1 MSSAPPSVDGAL
13 ASESPA
19 APPAAVGALIGIG
32 VGPGDPDL
40 ITVKGLRALLAAPVL
55 AYPAPET
62 GASLARAIVAP
73 HLEGAGAGAAR
84 TEIPIRMP
92 MVAARF
98 PAREV
103 YDRAARAIGG
113 HLEAGRDVACL
124 CEGDPFFY
132 GSFSFL
138 FERMVERYPVRVI
151 PGVSSLT
158 ACAAA
163 AGAPLATRN
172 DVLTVVPATLE
183 EADLRTRLE
192 AADAAAVIKVGRHL
206 PKVRAVLDSLGL
218 AAGAQYVERATTE
231 RERRLPLPET
241 GGAQA
246 PYFSM
251 VLVHRRG
258 RAWR

>member
-1 MSSAPPSVDGAL
+1 MPSAPPSVDGAP
-13 ASESPA
+13 AAKPA
-19 APPAAVGALIGIG
+19 APTGALVGIG

-62 GASLARAIVAP
+62 GESLARGIVAP
-73 HLEGAGAGAAR
+73 HLEGSAAKA
-84 TEIPIRMP
+84 EIPIRMP

-103 YDRAARAIGG
+103 YDRAARAIGA

-163 AGAPLATRN
+163 AGSPLATRN
-172 DVLTVVPATLE
+172 DVLAVVPATLE
-183 EADLRTRLE
+183 EASLRSRLE
-192 AADAAAVIKVGRHL
+192 TVEAAAIIKVGRHL
-206 PKVRAVLDSLGL
+206 PKVRAVLDTLGL

-231 RERRLPLPET
+231 RERRLPLAET
-241 GGAQA
+241 GGAEA

>member
-1 MSSAPPSVDGAL
+1 MSAPGTLV
-13 ASESPA
+13 
-19 APPAAVGALIGIG
+19 GIG

-40 ITVKGLRALLAAPVL
+40 ITVKGLAALRAAPVI

-62 GASLARAIVAP
+62 GESLARAIVAP
-73 HLEGAGAGAAR
+73 HLDG
-84 TEIPIRMP
+84 TERVEIAIRMP

-98 PAREV
+98 PAQEV
-103 YDRAARAIGG
+103 YDRAARAIGV
-113 HLEAGRDVACL
+113 HLDAGRDVACL

-138 FERMVERYPVRVI
+138 FQRMVERYPVRVI

-163 AGAPLATRN
+163 VGAPLATRG
-172 DVLTVVPATLE
+172 DVLAVVPATLE
-183 EADLRTRLE
+183 EPELRDRL
-192 AADAAAVIKVGRHL
+192 AAVDAAAIIKVGRHL
-206 PKVRAVLDSLGL
+206 AKVRAVVDSLGL
-218 AAGAQYVERATTE
+218 SAGARYVEHATME
-231 RERRLPLPET
+231 SECSMPLSDATQAE
-241 GGAQA
+241 A

-258 RAWR
+258 FAWR

>member
-1 MSSAPPSVDGAL
+1 MPSAPPSVDGAP
-13 ASESPA
+13 AAGSPA
-19 APPAAVGALIGIG
+19 ATPAAAALVGIG

-73 HLEGAGAGAAR
+73 HLEGAGAAK

-103 YDRAARAIGG
+103 YDRAARTIGG

-172 DVLTVVPATLE
+172 DVLAVVPATLE
-183 EADLRTRLE
+183 EADLRARLE

-231 RERRLPLPET
+231 RERRLPLSET
-241 GGAQA
+241 GSTEA

>member
-1 MSSAPPSVDGAL
+1 MSATGS
-13 ASESPA
+13 
-19 APPAAVGALIGIG
+19 LIGIG

-40 ITVKGLRALLAAPVL
+40 ITVKGLRVLLAAPVL

-62 GASLARAIVAP
+62 GESLARAIVAP
-73 HLEGAGAGAAR
+73 HLEGAAK
-84 TEIPIRMP
+84 TEIPLRMP

-103 YDRAARAIGG
+103 YDRAARVIGG
-113 HLEAGRDVACL
+113 HLDAGRDVACL

-138 FERMVERYPVRVI
+138 FQRMVDRYPVRVI

-172 DVLTVVPATLE
+172 DVLSVVPATLG
-183 EADLRTRLE
+183 EAELRARLE
-192 AADAAAVIKVGRHL
+192 AVEAAAIIKVGRHL
-206 PKVRAVLDSLGL
+206 PKVRAALGSLGL
-218 AAGAQYVERATTE
+218 IAGAQYVERATME
-231 RERRLPLPET
+231 RERRMPLAELDS
-241 GGAQA
+241 AEA

-251 VLVHRRG
+251 ILVHRRG
-258 RAWR
+258 FAWN

>member
-1 MSSAPPSVDGAL
+1 MSATGSLV
-13 ASESPA
+13 
-19 APPAAVGALIGIG
+19 GIG

-40 ITVKGLRALLAAPVL
+40 ITLKGLRALQAAPVL

-62 GASLARAIVAP
+62 GGSLARAIVAP
-73 HLEGAGAGAAR
+73 HLEGATK

-113 HLEAGRDVACL
+113 HLDAGRDVACL

-158 ACAAA
+158 ACAAVV
-163 AGAPLATRN
+163 GAPLATRN
-172 DVLTVVPATLE
+172 DVLAVVPATLG
-183 EADLRTRLE
+183 EAELRARLE
-192 AADAAAVIKVGRHL
+192 SVEAAAIIKVGRHL
-206 PKVRAVLDSLGL
+206 AKVRAALDSLGL
-218 AAGAQYVERATTE
+218 AAGAHYVERATME
-231 RERRLPLPET
+231 RERRMRLAEVGCT
-241 GGAQA
+241 EA

-258 RAWR
+258 FAWN

>member
-1 MSSAPPSVDGAL
+1 MSANPTGSLV
-13 ASESPA
+13 
-19 APPAAVGALIGIG
+19 GIG

-40 ITVKGLRALLAAPVL
+40 ITVKGLRALRAAPVL
-55 AYPAPET
+55 AYPAPES
-62 GASLARAIVAP
+62 GESLARAIVAP
-73 HLEGAGAGAAR
+73 HLEGAAK

-103 YDRAARAIGG
+103 YDWAARAIGE
-113 HLEAGRDVACL
+113 HLDAGRDVACL

-172 DVLTVVPATLE
+172 DVLAVVPATLG
-183 EADLRTRLE
+183 EAELRARLE
-192 AADAAAVIKVGRHL
+192 AAEAAAIIKVGRHL

-218 AAGAQYVERATTE
+218 LAGAHYIERATME
-231 RERRLPLPET
+231 RERILPLAEL
-241 GGAQA
+241 GSSAAA

-258 RAWR
+258 FAWS

>member
-1 MSSAPPSVDGAL
+1 MS
-13 ASESPA
+13 A
-19 APPAAVGALIGIG
+19 ARTGSLVGIG

-40 ITVKGLRALLAAPVL
+40 ITVKGLRALRAAPVL

-62 GASLARAIVAP
+62 GKSLARAIVAS
-73 HLEGAGAGAAR
+73 HLEGTTR
-84 TEIPIRMP
+84 KEEIPIRMP

-113 HLEAGRDVACL
+113 HLDAGRDVACL

-138 FERMVERYPVRVI
+138 FQRMVERYPVRVI

-163 AGAPLATRN
+163 VGAPLATRN
-172 DVLTVVPATLE
+172 DVLAVVPATLGDGE
-183 EADLRTRLE
+183 LRARLE
-192 AADAAAVIKVGRHL
+192 SVEAAAIIKVGRHL
-206 PKVRAVLDSLGL
+206 GRVRAVLDTLGL
-218 AAGAQYVERATTE
+218 AAGAHYVERATME
-231 RERRLPLPET
+231 QERRMPLAELDAT
-241 GGAQA
+241 AA

-251 VLVHRRG
+251 ILVHRRG
-258 RAWR
+258 FAWI

>member
-1 MSSAPPSVDGAL
+1 MPSAPPSVDGA
-13 ASESPA
+13 PA
-19 APPAAVGALIGIG
+19 AGSSAAATGALIGIG

-62 GASLARAIVAP
+62 GESLARGIVAP
-73 HLEGAGAGAAR
+73 HLEGSAAKA
-84 TEIPIRMP
+84 EIPIRMP

-103 YDRAARAIGG
+103 YDRAARAIGA
-113 HLEAGRDVACL
+113 HLDAGRDVACL

-172 DVLTVVPATLE
+172 DVLAVVPATLE
-183 EADLRTRLE
+183 EADLRARLE
-192 AADAAAVIKVGRHL
+192 AVEAAAIIKVGRHL
-206 PKVRAVLDSLGL
+206 PKVRAVFNSLGL

-231 RERRLPLPET
+231 RERRLPLAET
-241 GGAQA
+241 GGAEA

>member
-1 MSSAPPSVDGAL
+1 MGSSVQAMSASGAL
-13 ASESPA
+13 
-19 APPAAVGALIGIG
+19 VGIG

-40 ITVKGLRALLAAPVL
+40 ITLKGLAALRAAPVL

-62 GASLARAIVAP
+62 GESLARAIVAP
-73 HLEGAGAGAAR
+73 HLEGLAKV
-84 TEIPIRMP
+84 EIAIRMP
-92 MVAARF
+92 IIAARF
-98 PAREV
+98 PAQEV
-103 YDRAARAIGG
+103 YDRAAREIGA
-113 HLEAGRDVACL
+113 HLDAGRDVACI

-138 FERMVERYPVRVI
+138 FGRMAGRYPVRVI

-158 ACAAA
+158 ACAAR

-172 DVLTVVPATLE
+172 DVLAVVPATLG
-183 EADLRTRLE
+183 EAELRARL
-192 AADAAAVIKVGRHL
+192 AGADAAAVIKVGRHL

-218 AAGAQYVERATTE
+218 GTSAHYVEHATME
-231 RERRLPLPET
+231 SERRLPLSEA
-241 GGAQA
+241 GGARA

-258 RAWR
+258 AAWK